1 MRSAENVE
9 DNLIEK
15 CYCPGDDYTKLF
27 PELNEVVTKMATEY
41 AKMAEIY
48 RPPIQTKD
56 GIPDVSIL
64 KGIKSFSE
72 LSRDELQN
80 LDFVDFVKLKNS
92 AIEEVCMY
100 VNIYSIRIH
109 KIFGRICGTPIME
122 YKEPYKWN

>member
-48 RPPIQTKD
+48 RTGCPD
-56 GIPDVSIL
+56 GP
-64 KGIKSFSE
+64 K
-72 LSRDELQN
+72 
-80 LDFVDFVKLKNS
+80 
-92 AIEEVCMY
+92 
-100 VNIYSIRIH
+100 
-109 KIFGRICGTPIME
+109 GRIPFHQNHLYSGMGI
-122 YKEPYKWN
+122 